1 MANVKPP
8 GKTRLLAESLIHVAM
23 RILRDNGK
31 EMPIRDVMARVEK
44 EVQPAM
50 IMLKYSVGLCHAL
63 GGAKS
68 VIFPEDTFTGQ
79 LNNRSRIVESDR
91 ERQV

>member
-8 GKTRLLAESLIHVAM
+8 GKTRLLAESLIHAAM

-44 EVQPAM
+44 KSSSPIGRGNVSRSPGTFGGSPSC
-50 IMLKYSVGLCHAL
+50 ISTAL
-63 GGAKS
+63 IAS
-68 VIFPEDTFTGQ
+68 
-79 LNNRSRIVESDR
+79 RSATL
-91 ERQV
+91 

>member
-44 EVQPAM
+44 EVEPAM
-50 IMLKYSVGLCHAL
+50 IMLKYSVGI
-63 GGAKS
+63 S
-68 VIFPEDTFTGQ
+68 VTFGRPKFVRFP
-79 LNNRSRIVESDR
+79 
-91 ERQV
+91 